1 MEKDKLDFISSNLF
15 FFSSIFSRTK
25 QKLRSSLMIQ
35 SSIDRNVKQHLIKC
49 NTLTELLKGEK
60 NRTEME
66 TAKQNLLEKTNK

>member
-1 MEKDKLDFISSNLF
+1 
-15 FFSSIFSRTK
+15 
-25 QKLRSSLMIQ
+25 MIQ

-60 NRTEME
+60 NHTEME

>member
-1 MEKDKLDFISSNLF
+1 MILVHPIF
-15 FFSSIFSRTK
+15 FFFHFLWNQTEAKIFIDDSEQYR
-25 QKLRSSLMIQ
+25 QKRKTTL
-35 SSIDRNVKQHLIKC
+35 KC